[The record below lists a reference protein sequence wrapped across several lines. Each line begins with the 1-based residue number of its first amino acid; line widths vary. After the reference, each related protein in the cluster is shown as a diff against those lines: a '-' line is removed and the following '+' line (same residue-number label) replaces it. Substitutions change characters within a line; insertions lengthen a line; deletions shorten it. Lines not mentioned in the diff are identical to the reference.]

1 MQFSERELP
10 PFPRRKGIEYNCP
23 DLLLFVYAIERH
35 WIILSAYCLYYFNVY
50 KIFFYFYEVTWDCS
64 YPQNYYLYDFKILF
78 QEFSYNEVYEEPNP
92 SDGKWSEN
100 HSVVSDFTN
109 PWTVCSLPDSSIHGI
124 LQARILEWVASPGD
138 LPNPRIREPRSPT
151 LQANSLPAEPPGKPS
166 DGKELFFSLLI
177 VVEHNCIEIL
187 FCGTTSS
194 LLHIL
199 SIRL

>member
-124 LQARILEWVASPGD
+124 LQARILEWAAHSLVQGIFPTQRSNPGLPHCRWILYCLSHQGSPRYWSG
-138 LPNPRIREPRSPT
+138 
-151 LQANSLPAEPPGKPS
+151 
-166 DGKELFFSLLI
+166 
-177 VVEHNCIEIL
+177 
-187 FCGTTSS
+187 
-194 LLHIL
+194 
-199 SIRL
+199 